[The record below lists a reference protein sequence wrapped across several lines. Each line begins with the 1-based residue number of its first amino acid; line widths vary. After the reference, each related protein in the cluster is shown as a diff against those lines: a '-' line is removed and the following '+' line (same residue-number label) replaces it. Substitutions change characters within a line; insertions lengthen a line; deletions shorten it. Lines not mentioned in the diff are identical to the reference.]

1 MASRGRARRGNAARE
16 QHRAGRTHTPA
27 TQGVAV
33 VRDVQ
38 VLTTSMGCSRCSE
51 CGGKFEASSAEEY
64 AEGIGRD
71 PDYETCPRCL
81 EKSDQEAAKENEFA
95 SLEAEVL
102 RLRSENAQ
110 LRATTVKRPAPAA
123 IELTKRQK
131 VSAPSSIWVI
141 AKGDWPDH
149 SNAQL
154 VDIKV
159 LGTYSSREKAEA
171 AKQEYLEDGGWEQ
184 GYGYH
189 QGESESAI
197 EIFQSTLDAAAE

>member
-1 MASRGRARRGNAARE
+1 M
-16 QHRAGRTHTPA
+16 
-27 TQGVAV
+27 
-33 VRDVQ
+33 RDVQ

-110 LRATTVKRPAPAA
+110 LRATTVKRPAPAV
-123 IELTKRQK
+123 IDLTKRQK

>member
-1 MASRGRARRGNAARE
+1 
-16 QHRAGRTHTPA
+16 
-27 TQGVAV
+27 
-33 VRDVQ
+33 
-38 VLTTSMGCSRCSE
+38 MGCSRCSE

-110 LRATTVKRPAPAA
+110 LRATTVKRPAPAV
-123 IELTKRQK
+123 IDLTKRQK

-141 AKGDWPDH
+141 GPTTRTHSSWILRCWERTRAARRPKPRSRNTSRTADGNKDMAITRVRAKARLRS
-149 SNAQL
+149 SNPRLTRRRNKLARRLQH
-154 VDIKV
+154 VRP
-159 LGTYSSREKAEA
+159 S
-171 AKQEYLEDGGWEQ
+171 
-184 GYGYH
+184 
-189 QGESESAI
+189 
-197 EIFQSTLDAAAE
+197 QSTENVCT